1 MNHIAAPYGVF
12 NTYGELAEIKSR
24 LGIAGNS
31 SDPALWMALHAASR
45 DVDAFCNRRFFVEHA
60 ARCFDVASPEGFVAP
75 DLISVSSMMED
86 ADRDRVYEIERT
98 RADYILYPLNAEPE
112 SQSGRPYNLIRADPA
127 GPRPAFTTGRIA
139 VRLEGLWGYRAHV
152 EDLRSPT
159 DFNGVITVT
168 SDIIPVTDRGPVA
181 AGQTLRIESEQVFVR
196 AVDGQNMT
204 VVRGVNGTAAVAHED
219 GTAVHAYRYPPEV
232 VEATL
237 VLASQLWKRRDVPYG
252 TSGPSASRPAGG
264 RDPGVEAML
273 SSLRRLPVGGA
284 AL

>member
-1 MNHIAAPYGVF
+1 MNHIAAPHGVL

-31 SDPALWMALHAASR
+31 GDQALWMALHAASR
-45 DVDAFCNRRFFVEHA
+45 DVDAFCNRRFYVEHA
-60 ARCFDVASPEGFVAP
+60 ARCFDVASPEGFVVP
-75 DLISVSSMMED
+75 DLVSVSSMTED
-86 ADRDRVYEIERT
+86 ADRDRIYEIERT
-98 RADYILYPLNAEPE
+98 RTDYILYPLNAEPD
-112 SQSGRPYNLIRADPA
+112 SHSGRPYNLVRADPA

-139 VRLEGLWGYRAHV
+139 VRVEGLWGYRAHAV
-152 EDLRSPT
+152 NLNSPT

-168 SDIIPVTDRGPVA
+168 SDVIPVTDRDPVA

-196 AVDGQNMT
+196 AVDGHNLT
-204 VVRGVNGTAAVAHED
+204 VVRGVNGTAPVAHED

-237 VLASQLWKRRDVPYG
+237 VLAAQLWKRKDVPYG
-252 TSGPSASRPAGG
+252 TGGPGASRRANG

-273 SSLRRLPVGGA
+273 SPLRRLPVGGPG
-284 AL
+284 L